1 MCIRD
6 SANAVYDGIASPASP
21 TGLLPTLQSAGY
33 VDSSVVSQYAATYNP
48 AKAKTALAAS
58 GYTGQTLTLEAPQGW
73 SDWNTAQTVIQQE
86 LKAVGININVTEP
99 TSNQRT
105 ADLDSGK
112 YDLALDN
119 NAGLDSSPWSYFQR
133 VYQLPISAQQN
144 SQENW
149 ERYSSPADWNL
160 VQQAASISPSNTTQ
174 LDSIYS
180 SLEKDFLQQQPEIPL
195 WYNGIWF
202 QGNTQY
208 WTNYPS
214 STSSDQNIP
223 AMWAGYLGDMTS
235 VIGLAQLTQAKT
247 TS

>member
-1 MCIRD
+1 MVLLPARLPAPD
-6 SANAVYDGIASPASP
+6 LGAAELPGELGAVQLARRTGTWCSRRPAS
-21 TGLLPTLQSAGY
+21 A
-33 VDSSVVSQYAATYNP
+33 
-48 AKAKTALAAS
+48 
-58 GYTGQTLTLEAPQGW
+58 
-73 SDWNTAQTVIQQE
+73 
-86 LKAVGININVTEP
+86 
-99 TSNQRT
+99 
-105 ADLDSGK
+105 
-112 YDLALDN
+112 
-119 NAGLDSSPWSYFQR
+119 
-133 VYQLPISAQQN
+133 
-144 SQENW
+144 
-149 ERYSSPADWNL
+149 
-160 VQQAASISPSNTTQ
+160 PSNTTQ

-223 AMWAGYLGDMTS
+223 AMWAGYMGAMTT